1 MEYIDDKERQEKE
14 TDIQAIGIG
23 ILYGIAGQLLVITTY
38 ALIAMTDSYHPI
50 FTLLIVV
57 GPAFG
62 YMLAVDRIKN
72 TKKEKK
78 EEIEGTGRKKSK
90 FYTPQFGDMITS
102 FEFTVG
108 VVFTAVFAFIG
119 VYIAEVL
126 AFTFY
131 VLKTELPPKPS
142 FSDVFEYGFNNA
154 LQIEGSSSYIIWGW
168 IGIAVFA
175 IAVGII
181 AIIRK
186 VKGKNIYS
194 GE

>member
-1 MEYIDDKERQEKE
+1 MEYRKNTENEEKA
-14 TDIQAIGIG
+14 TDIQASGIG
-23 ILYGIAGQLLVITTY
+23 ILSGIAGLLLAIIVY
-38 ALIAMTDSYHPI
+38 VLIAMTDSYHPV
-50 FTLLIVV
+50 FTLMILV
-57 GPAFG
+57 GPVLG
-62 YMLAVDRIKN
+62 YMFAVDKIKN
-72 TKKEKK
+72 IKKEKK

-108 VVFTAVFAFIG
+108 LVFTAVSAFIG
-119 VYIAEVL
+119 IYIAEVL

-131 VLKTELPPKPS
+131 VLKTELPPKSS
-142 FSDVFEYGFNNA
+142 FSEVFEYGFNNA

>member
-1 MEYIDDKERQEKE
+1 MEYRENTENEKKT
-14 TDIQAIGIG
+14 TDIQASGIG
-23 ILYGIAGQLLVITTY
+23 ILSGIAGLLLAIIVY
-38 ALIAMTDSYHPI
+38 VLIAMTDSYHPI
-50 FTLLIVV
+50 FTLMILV
-57 GPAFG
+57 GPALG
-62 YMLAVDRIKN
+62 YMFAVDKIKN
-72 TKKEKK
+72 AKKEKK

-108 VVFTAVFAFIG
+108 AVFTAISAFIG

-126 AFTFY
+126 AFTFF
-131 VLKTELPPKPS
+131 LFKTELPPKPS
-142 FSDVFEYGFNNA
+142 FSEVFEYGFNNA

>member
-1 MEYIDDKERQEKE
+1 
-14 TDIQAIGIG
+14 
-23 ILYGIAGQLLVITTY
+23 
-38 ALIAMTDSYHPI
+38 MTDSYHPI
-50 FTLLIVV
+50 FTLMILV
-57 GPAFG
+57 GPVLG
-62 YMLAVDRIKN
+62 YMFAVDKIKN
-72 TKKEKK
+72 IKKEKK

-108 VVFTAVFAFIG
+108 LVFTAVSAFIG
-119 VYIAEVL
+119 IYIAEVL

-131 VLKTELPPKPS
+131 VLKTELPPKPY

-168 IGIAVFA
+168 ISIVVLA
-175 IAVGII
+175 IIVGII
-181 AIIRK
+181 AVIRK

>member
-1 MEYIDDKERQEKE
+1 MEYRKNTENEEKT
-14 TDIQAIGIG
+14 TDIQALGVG
-23 ILYGIAGQLLVITTY
+23 ILSGIAGLLLAIIVY
-38 ALIAMTDSYHPI
+38 VLIAMTDSYHPV
-50 FTLLIVV
+50 FTLMILV

-62 YMLAVDRIKN
+62 YMFTVDRIKN
-72 TKKEKK
+72 AKKEKK
-78 EEIEGTGRKKSK
+78 EEIEGTSRKKSK

-108 VVFTAVFAFIG
+108 AVFTAISASIG

-142 FSDVFEYGFNNA
+142 FSEVFEYGFNNA

-168 IGIAVFA
+168 VGTVVFA
-175 IAVGII
+175 VVVGII

>member
-102 FEFTVG
+102 FEFT
-108 VVFTAVFAFIG
+108 AVFAFIG

-168 IGIAVFA
+168 ISIVVLA
-175 IAVGII
+175 IIVGII
-181 AIIRK
+181 AVIRK

>member
-1 MEYIDDKERQEKE
+1 MEYRKNTENEEKA
-14 TDIQAIGIG
+14 TDIQASGIG
-23 ILYGIAGQLLVITTY
+23 ILSGIAGLLLAIIVY
-38 ALIAMTDSYHPI
+38 VLIAMTDSYHPV
-50 FTLLIVV
+50 FTLMILV
-57 GPAFG
+57 GPVLG
-62 YMLAVDRIKN
+62 YMFAVDKIKN
-72 TKKEKK
+72 IKKEKK

-108 VVFTAVFAFIG
+108 LVFTAVSAFIG
-119 VYIAEVL
+119 IYIAEVL

-131 VLKTELPPKPS
+131 VLKTELPPKSS
-142 FSDVFEYGFNNA
+142 FSEVFEYGFNNA
-154 LQIEGSSSYIIWGW
+154 LQLEETSSYIIWGW
-168 IGIAVFA
+168 IGIAIFA
-175 IAVGII
+175 VAVGII